1 MAMYGSR
8 DTARATL
15 EQDLEALVRRLTVE
29 SQRLAHAFA
38 ERHGLHATDL
48 EALIHVMDAEGRGA
62 PLTPGDLSATLRI
75 SSGATTAVVDR
86 LEKHRLVRRDR
97 DDADRRKVHLR
108 FAEHGQAIAMEFFGG
123 MQQLN
128 STLMAQFTD
137 DDLETVR
144 RFMTLMGDLISTH
157 RDTVEHGTAGQL
169 PAD

>member
-1 MAMYGSR
+1 MGVYGSR
-8 DTARATL
+8 DTARAAL
-15 EQDLEALVRRLTVE
+15 ERDLEALVRRLTVE

-62 PLTPGDLSATLRI
+62 PLTPGDLSAVLRI
-75 SSGATTAVVDR
+75 TSGATTAVVDR
-86 LEKHRLVRRDR
+86 LERHQLVRRDR

-108 FAEHGQAIAMEFFGG
+108 FADHGQAIAMEFFGG
-123 MQQLN
+123 LQQLN
-128 STLMAQFTD
+128 TALMAQFTD

-144 RFMTLMGDLISTH
+144 RFMTQMGDMISTH
-157 RDTVEHGTAGQL
+157 RSDVEHGTAGQL